1 MVSQIL
7 GFSVLFILVF
17 GGIIGAIIK
26 FTLLGSVKANLGNR
40 VAVADK
46 RIESA
51 LKQANDKPDTKR
63 SETSAQSAR
72 KTVCRIDSSFGELSK
87 L

>member
-1 MVSQIL
+1 MISQIL
-7 GFSVLFILVF
+7 GFTVLFILVF

-26 FTLLGSVKANLGNR
+26 FTLMGSVKANLSNR
-40 VAVADK
+40 IAMADE

-51 LKQANDKPDTKR
+51 LKQTNDKPDTKR

-72 KTVCRIDSSFGELSK
+72 KTVCGIDSGFGELSK